1 MNVQPIDTLSA
12 QREALT
18 ACSAEV
24 FEKRVMQP
32 LEPFWKPFLER
43 LPQQVDDGASPAM
56 TAATM
61 MGCYTPDEDCKKGL
75 EAIEMFE
82 TSGTWQACVE
92 AANKALEAFYPAAH
106 GLDLAPI
113 HFTLVLGSLRMLD
126 LKYGA
131 YTGAQQPGAALVM
144 GYPNPVGTPRLPV
157 ASAHEI
163 NHIVRF
169 AFEPFMPGLTLGK
182 YLVAEGLAESFGLGV
197 VGDKTLVGPYSTAL
211 SSKEVAKVK
220 PRFKEALEESDF
232 DVVRGFIFGDWAAE
246 KFRYPKQNIPDFA
259 GYTLGFNLVQAYLA
273 RTGRSAAAATY
284 VSWKEIVEASG
295 YF

>member
-1 MNVQPIDTLSA
+1 MNLQPIDTLSA

-43 LPQQVDDGASPAM
+43 FPQRMDDGASPAM

-61 MGCYTPDEDCKKGL
+61 MGYYTPDEDCKKGL
-75 EAIEMFE
+75 EAIDMFE
-82 TSGTWQACVE
+82 ASGTWQACVE
-92 AANKALEAFYPAAH
+92 AADKALKALNPAAH

-113 HFTLVLGSLRMLD
+113 RFTLVLGSLRTLD

-144 GYPNPVGTPRLPV
+144 SYPNPVGTPRLPV

-169 AFEPFMPGLTLGK
+169 AFEPFMPDLTLGK
-182 YLVAEGLAESFGLGV
+182 YLVAEGLAELFGLEV
-197 VGDKTLVGPYSTAL
+197 IGDETLVGPYSTTL
-211 SSKEVAKVK
+211 SSDTV
-220 PRFKEALEESDF
+220 FH
-232 DVVRGFIFGDWAAE
+232 
-246 KFRYPKQNIPDFA
+246 
-259 GYTLGFNLVQAYLA
+259 
-273 RTGRSAAAATY
+273 
-284 VSWKEIVEASG
+284 
-295 YF
+295 